1 MSALV
6 LLAFWIGA
14 GLLALAPFIL
24 TSRRVRAQRDFYAA
38 KRARE
43 CGEILQFP
51 NSVSEKS
58 ARPKSRAPSWASTMV
73 RPKIGRIR
81 KIG

>member
-6 LLAFWIGA
+6 LAALWIGA
-14 GLLALAPFIL
+14 GLLALAPFVL

-43 CGEILQFP
+43 CGEILQFQNP
-51 NSVSEKS
+51 EKS
-58 ARPKSRAPSWASTMV
+58 ARPRSLAPSGTME
-73 RPKIGRIR
+73 RPKIGRAR
-81 KIG
+81 MIG